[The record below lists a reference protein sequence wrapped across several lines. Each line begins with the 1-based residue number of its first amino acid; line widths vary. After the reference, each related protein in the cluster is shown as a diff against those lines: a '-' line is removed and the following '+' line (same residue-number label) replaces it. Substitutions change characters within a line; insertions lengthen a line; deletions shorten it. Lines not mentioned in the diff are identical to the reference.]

1 MGRARLVVGL
11 VVLLVLTG
19 CTRSLEFT
27 YKPSATPVKAA
38 QKAGA
43 MSFGVA
49 KFEDKRS
56 WVDVSDSKGQ
66 SFVAQQGP
74 WKFGLTHDGKEF
86 VPVNELIQSLFVTE
100 LRRAG
105 FQTKPLAGIGSK
117 TSLKQLRDLGQ
128 QSGAQ
133 YALGGEILVFEFV
146 NEDKGFTV
154 TSRRSVTLTLTVVRI
169 ADGQPIV
176 DSTFSELNREGEG
189 MGVLHTTNV
198 DKLLHGPFKIVID
211 KVIGELAQKLE
222 VARGDI
228 AVRFV
233 AQAQP

>member
-1 MGRARLVVGL
+1 
-11 VVLLVLTG
+11 
-19 CTRSLEFT
+19 
-27 YKPSATPVKAA
+27 
-38 QKAGA
+38 

-74 WKFGLTHDGKEF
+74 WKFGLTHDGKEY
-86 VPVNELIQSLFVTE
+86 VPVNDLIQSLFVTE
-100 LRRAG
+100 LRGAG
-105 FQTKPLAGIGSK
+105 FQAEPLAGIGSK
-117 TSLKQLRDLGQ
+117 TSLQQLRDLGQ

-169 ADGQPIV
+169 QDGLAIV

-198 DKLLHGPFKIVID
+198 DKLLQAVQDGHPEGD
-211 KVIGELAQKLE
+211 RRAGAEAG
-222 VARGDI
+222 RGAGGHQGALRSTGA
-228 AVRFV
+228 AVDRRASGF
-233 AQAQP
+233 